1 MEKGKKV
8 YDSDKPVTL
17 KQGQGHQTWYKLVA
31 TKQSYNNAKLEKSRL
46 DSVRE
51 KANDNFFVKSGNA
64 SIISLEYGQK

>member
-8 YDSDKPVTL
+8 YDSDKPVTP